1 MKLNVITTVDLPLT
15 FSIMYRL
22 EHKNEIIRQKYRFQ
36 ESNGFKAIYSQY
48 RQQTASATNNPLTG
62 MDSTGNWLPRQK
74 STHHT
79 FSTV

>member
-22 EHKNEIIRQKYRFQ
+22 EHKNAIIRQKHGFQ
-36 ESNGFKAIYSQY
+36 EINGFKATSSQY
-48 RQQTASATNNPLTG
+48 SQQTASTTNNPLTG
-62 MDSTGNWLPRQK
+62 MDSMGNWLARQK

-79 FSTV
+79 FSAV